1 MCVTGTCLA
10 LGYYNDPARTAVAFV
25 QNPLS
30 TAFPEIMYRTGDLAR
45 WDENGNL
52 VFSGRKDHQIKHLG
66 QRIELGEI
74 EAAAQAA
81 DGVERA
87 CCLYDAKRKKI
98 SLYYDGLLAADAL
111 LELLSAK
118 LPHYMVPAKLIPVE
132 HMPLTKNGKVD
143 RAALAQMGGAK

>member
-1 MCVTGTCLA
+1 MAAPHAGA
-10 LGYYNDPARTAVAFV
+10 GA
-25 QNPLS
+25 PL
-30 TAFPEIMYRTGDLAR
+30 
-45 WDENGNL
+45 
-52 VFSGRKDHQIKHLG
+52 
-66 QRIELGEI
+66 
-74 EAAAQAA
+74 

-98 SLYYDGLLAADAL
+98 SLYYDGLLAVDAL